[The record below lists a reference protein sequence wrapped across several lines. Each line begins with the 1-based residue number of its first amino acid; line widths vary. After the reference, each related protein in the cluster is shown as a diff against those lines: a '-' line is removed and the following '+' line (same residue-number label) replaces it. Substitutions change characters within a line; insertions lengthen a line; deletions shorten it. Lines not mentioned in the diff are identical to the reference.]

1 MDIDWLTQP
10 GVMIISMIKYL
21 QKIIEEF
28 PEVIKSTRS
37 SPAGDH
43 LFKIREETDRKVLLE
58 EQARQLHRMVAQL
71 LFLRKRARPDIEPLI
86 SFLTTI
92 CGMVYA
98 QYHYV

>member
-10 GVMIISMIKYL
+10 GVMIISMINYL

-43 LFKIREETDRKVLLE
+43 LFEVRQDADRKVLLE
-58 EQARQLHRMVAQL
+58 EQAREFHRTVA
-71 LFLRKRARPDIEPLI
+71 
-86 SFLTTI
+86 
-92 CGMVYA
+92 
-98 QYHYV
+98 